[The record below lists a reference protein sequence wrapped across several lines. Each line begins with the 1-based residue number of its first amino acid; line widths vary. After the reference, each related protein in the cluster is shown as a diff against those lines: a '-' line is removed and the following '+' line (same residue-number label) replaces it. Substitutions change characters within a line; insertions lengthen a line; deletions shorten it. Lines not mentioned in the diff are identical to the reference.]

1 VLFARRMGMKKN
13 RARDVRRPLR
23 EREETPRGGARR
35 RQRTPPPASDVSQLP
50 REEMTPRVRSAVM
63 QLMDEL
69 DRLKDELV
77 AANERVTELED
88 MADEDPLVPVLNR
101 RGFTRELERTLAYV
115 RRYGTQ
121 VSLVYLDLDE
131 FKAVNDRHG
140 HAAGDAVLQH
150 FAQLLMAN
158 VRRSDLVGRLGGDE
172 FAIVLHH
179 ADAEAAA
186 CKAAQLAERLAREP
200 AMHEGREI
208 RLGMTAGV
216 AELCGEDTVESVLER
231 ADRAMY
237 ENKTRR
243 RAQAQET
250 DCADETATPQA
261 MMSGRS

>member
-1 VLFARRMGMKKN
+1 MKKN

-35 RQRTPPPASDVSQLP
+35 RQRAAPATSAVSELP

-63 QLMDEL
+63 ELMGEL

-101 RGFTRELERTLAYV
+101 RGFGRELERTLAYV
-115 RRYGTQ
+115 RRHRTT
-121 VSLVYLDLDE
+121 VTLVYLDLDD

-140 HAAGDAVLQH
+140 HPAGDAALRH
-150 FAQLLMAN
+150 FAQLLLAN

-172 FAIVLHH
+172 FAAVLHR

-186 CKAAQLAERLAREP
+186 RKAAQLVERLAREP
-200 AMHEGREI
+200 VVHEGREI
-208 RLGMTAGV
+208 RLGMTAG
-216 AELCGEDTVESVLER
+216 ATELRADDTVESVLER

-237 ENKTRR
+237 ECKARR
-243 RAQAQET
+243 RSQAQE
-250 DCADETATPQA
+250 ADSGAEEAAPQA